1 MYICNRTPH
10 VIRIYAQA
18 DCVPDESKRGS
29 YTSAAEFTLIPAGE
43 IAAKVEYGNAN
54 NKDMVCNGIITEDG
68 TISGLKTNMTITS
81 MAESEVFFSPRD
93 WGQPYT
99 YYIVSNPFYQ
109 AAKEVNHAHLSRM
122 VTVGP
127 AVNISDPNTRGC
139 AGIRQD

>member
-10 VIRIYAQA
+10 VIRIYSAA

-29 YTSAAEFTLIPAGE
+29 YTSTAEFTVIPAGE
-43 IAAKVEYGNAN
+43 ISAKVEYGNPN
-54 NKDMVCNGIITEDG
+54 NKDVVCNGIITEDG
-68 TISGLKTNMTITS
+68 TISALETNMTITS